1 MAWLRLA
8 ASVPDFMRNPV
19 GAGVLVESN
28 FVWCASPSLGGSTG
42 WGSPSGTQ
50 TERVMRVV
58 AALFDPRIGPQ
69 VDIVLDGYRLDHV
82 SPAAVMAIFDWTRK
96 NLDALKQRIRRQVG
110 VPPPGVGGLL
120 LSGMLPMLG
129 NPYGFQ
135 IVTTPEAAFRAV
147 LGDGDGDALR
157 EEIAAHVHGADRTP
171 PIVVELRALL
181 RANHGNL
188 TLEETARQLGR
199 SPRSLQRELE
209 AAGASS
215 FRDEQARARTAAAAE
230 LLAASDDKIAVI
242 AARVGMSV
250 TGLNRLV
257 RERIGTTVDAW
268 RRKLR
273 DR

>member
-1 MAWLRLA
+1 
-8 ASVPDFMRNPV
+8 MRNPV
-19 GAGVLVESN
+19 GAGVIVETN
-28 FVWCASPSLGGSTG
+28 LVWCASPTLGGSTG

-50 TERVMRVV
+50 AERVMNVV
-58 AALFDPRIGPQ
+58 AALFDPSIGPQ
-69 VDIVLDGYRLDHV
+69 VDIILDGYRLEHV
-82 SPAAVMAIFDWTRK
+82 SPAAVMAIFDWTRR

-129 NPYGFQ
+129 NPYCFQ
-135 IVTTPEAAFRAV
+135 VVSTPEAAYRAV
-147 LGDGDGDALR
+147 LGDDGDALR
-157 EEIAAHVHGADRTP
+157 EELAAHINSADRTP

-181 RANHGNL
+181 RAHQGNL
-188 TLEETARQLGR
+188 ALEAAARQIGR

-209 AAGASS
+209 TVGALS

-273 DR
+273 ER